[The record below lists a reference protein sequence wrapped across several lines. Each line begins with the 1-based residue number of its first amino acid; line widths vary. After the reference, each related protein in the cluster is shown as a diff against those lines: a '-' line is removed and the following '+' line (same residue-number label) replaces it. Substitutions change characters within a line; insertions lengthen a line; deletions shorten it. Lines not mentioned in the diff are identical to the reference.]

1 MSKRLYFMAAPLVA
15 AHLLMASAASPAL
28 AEDTPTA
35 DTVVATVNGTA
46 ITLGH
51 MMLVRADL
59 PAQYQQLPDDVLF
72 QGILDQI
79 VSQTL
84 LEQSLTGDVPAAV
97 RLATENEHRSLMA
110 AEAIR
115 NLIATGLTDE
125 AVKAAYDEKYA
136 GDPGKEYH
144 AAHILVETE
153 DEAKALIAQLQE
165 GADFATLAK
174 EHSTGPS
181 GPSGGDLGW
190 FGTGQMVPEF
200 EEAVIAL
207 EPGAFTLAPVQTQFG
222 WHVIILHES
231 RAAEAPALDDVRDE
245 IESELQTQLVEKRI
259 EELRSTAAIDQAA
272 ESSFDPAILK
282 DPSLLEN

>member
-28 AEDTPTA
+28 AEDAPTA

-84 LEQSLTGDVPAAV
+84 LEQSLTGDVPVAV

-200 EEAVIAL
+200 EEAVVAL
-207 EPGAFTLAPVQTQFG
+207 EPGAFTLVPVQTQFG

-245 IESELQTQLVEKRI
+245 IESELQTQLVEQRI

>member
-28 AEDTPTA
+28 AEDAPTA

-84 LEQSLTGDVPAAV
+84 LEQSLNGDVPVAV

-200 EEAVIAL
+200 EEAVVAL
-207 EPGAFTLAPVQTQFG
+207 EPGAFTLVPVQTQFG

-231 RAAEAPALDDVRDE
+231 RAAEAPTLDDVRGE
-245 IESELQTQLVEKRI
+245 IESELQTQLVEQRI

>member
-84 LEQSLTGDVPAAV
+84 LEQSLTGEVPAAAEQLAV
-97 RLATENEHRSLMA
+97 GGEHDDVDIHVGGRLDEHTRKLAMQ
-110 AEAIR
+110 
-115 NLIATGLTDE
+115 
-125 AVKAAYDEKYA
+125 
-136 GDPGKEYH
+136 
-144 AAHILVETE
+144 ILVGGIARFRTIERQRQHAIFQLGL
-153 DEAKALIAQLQE
+153 DELIVAP
-165 GADFATLAK
+165 GHFRF
-174 EHSTGPS
+174 PS
-181 GPSGGDLGW
+181 
-190 FGTGQMVPEF
+190 FC
-200 EEAVIAL
+200 I
-207 EPGAFTLAPVQTQFG
+207 
-222 WHVIILHES
+222 
-231 RAAEAPALDDVRDE
+231 
-245 IESELQTQLVEKRI
+245 
-259 EELRSTAAIDQAA
+259 ELR
-272 ESSFDPAILK
+272 
-282 DPSLLEN
+282 

>member
-84 LEQSLTGDVPAAV
+84 LEQSLNGDVPVAV

-200 EEAVIAL
+200 EEAVVAL
-207 EPGAFTLAPVQTQFG
+207 EPGAFTLVPVQTQFG

-245 IESELQTQLVEKRI
+245 IESELQTQLVEQRI

>member
-84 LEQSLTGDVPAAV
+84 LEQSLNGDVPVAV

-200 EEAVIAL
+200 EEAVVAL
-207 EPGAFTLAPVQTQFG
+207 EPGAFTLVPVQTQFG

-231 RAAEAPALDDVRDE
+231 RAAEAPTLDDVRGE
-245 IESELQTQLVEKRI
+245 IESELQTQLVEQRI